1 MKKIRPPY
9 LRYMAEPE
17 GADTGA
23 GGATP
28 PAEPAA
34 KVTDPP
40 ELGDAGKKAI
50 DAMKAE
56 RDEAKRLAAQAQAEL
71 TKINQANETALEKAQ
86 REAQEATE
94 GAKTATVAA
103 FREAA
108 VKFGGISAEDAELF
122 LTGSDVETLTK
133 QAARL
138 ADRTSNTPKPD
149 LSQGGKPTPA
159 GTPEADFASF
169 LQGQLS

>member
-1 MKKIRPPY
+1 MKIRPPY
-9 LRYMAEPE
+9 LRFMAEPE
-17 GADTGA
+17 GTEPGQ

-28 PAEPAA
+28 SADTPKP
-34 KVTDPP
+34 TDPP

-71 TKINQANETALEKAQ
+71 AKINQANETALEKAQ
-86 REAQEATE
+86 REAQEAAE

-108 VKFGGISAEDAELF
+108 VKFGGISTEDAELF
-122 LTGSDVETLTK
+122 LTGTDVETLAK

-149 LSQGGKPTPA
+149 LSQGGKPTPT

>member
-1 MKKIRPPY
+1 MKIRPPH
-9 LRYMAEPE
+9 LRYMTEPE
-17 GADTGA
+17 GADAGQ

-28 PAEPAA
+28 PADTGAQ
-34 KVTDPP
+34 VTDPP

-50 DAMKAE
+50 NAMKAE
-56 RDEAKRLAAQAQAEL
+56 RDEAKRLAAEAQAQLAE
-71 TKINQANETALEKAQ
+71 INRANETALEKAQ

-94 GAKTATVAA
+94 GAKTATVSA

-108 VKFGGISAEDAELF
+108 VKFGGITAEDAELF

-149 LSQGGKPTPA
+149 LSQGGKPTPT

-169 LQGQLS
+169 LRGQLS